1 MFRFKFLHSTIKLRK
16 EKKSTFWNT
25 KLENYRLVIYVKHI
39 IGIAHKM
46 IKTMT
51 FELCMLDLNQ

>member
-1 MFRFKFLHSTIKLRK
+1 MLNFRITD
-16 EKKSTFWNT
+16 KKIM
-25 KLENYRLVIYVKHI
+25 LKHI